1 MYFRQLANK
10 SSFLLQFTK
19 CSILGVFILVN
30 QSYKSKVRTNANQQ
44 VNLTHRTRA
53 QVDSNE

>member
-30 QSYKSKVRTNANQQ
+30 QSYKSKSTNQCKPAGKLN
-44 VNLTHRTRA
+44 T
-53 QVDSNE
+53 